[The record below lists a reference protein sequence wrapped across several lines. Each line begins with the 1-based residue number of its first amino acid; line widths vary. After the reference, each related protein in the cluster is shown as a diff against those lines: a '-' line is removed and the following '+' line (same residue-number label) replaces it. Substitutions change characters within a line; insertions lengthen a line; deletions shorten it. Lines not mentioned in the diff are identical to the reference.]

1 MWTSQVKHPIPP
13 IIEPVALDRCWL
25 GMDGKCT
32 AAFSPDR
39 RLRFSLATET
49 EVRADV
55 GYTAAA
61 HNLFLDWLSGL
72 IRAYCEGR
80 ETLQIANGEQAAPD
94 GICQAIK

>member
-1 MWTSQVKHPIPP
+1 
-13 IIEPVALDRCWL
+13 
-25 GMDGKCT
+25 MDGKCT

-55 GYTAAA
+55 GYTIAAWMQQQEWVA
-61 HNLFLDWLSGL
+61 FL

-80 ETLQIANGEQAAPD
+80 ETLQIANGEKATPE
-94 GICQAIK
+94 GVCKP